1 MAASWKMQN
10 ILSFLST
17 FLCQNVANHRQDP
30 LLPSLAVIKQALPS
44 KPLCGKTPTKYRKET
59 IADLIPCRH
68 HLSDHCQGKLVTVTK
83 QHSRWAL
90 QPLLTLAAPALM
102 GQMYLVAACRP
113 VHTTSSSASPLA
125 IQMDCLSF
133 LWACLAN
140 QAREQS
146 QAFHAPVEIFPDLDS
161 GGMFSSPSAP
171 CMDSALR
178 VLLQQHFPPPQQL
191 CQSFLCMGKV

>member
-68 HLSDHCQGKLVTVTK
+68 QLSDHCQGKLVTVTK

-90 QPLLTLAAPALM
+90 I
-102 GQMYLVAACRP
+102 
-113 VHTTSSSASPLA
+113 ASPHTSCSCTYGSDVPRGSLQTCA
-125 IQMDCLSF
+125 HHIKFWVTSGNLDGLFVLSVGMPGKPGQG
-133 LWACLAN
+133 A
-140 QAREQS
+140 E
-146 QAFHAPVEIFPDLDS
+146 PGFPCPS
-161 GGMFSSPSAP
+161 GNSSRP
-171 CMDSALR
+171 
-178 VLLQQHFPPPQQL
+178 
-191 CQSFLCMGKV
+191 